1 MKHTPITV
9 NGLIVASRGGKNEI
23 RNSNAL
29 IKSAFAKT
37 AFEYIAKEIPDMDMP
52 AYKKRVL
59 SEYKA
64 IV

>member
-1 MKHTPITV
+1 MKY
-9 NGLIVASRGGKNEI
+9 GIVGAF
-23 RNSNAL
+23 
-29 IKSAFAKT
+29 IKTAFAKT

-64 IV
+64 IVQSLDAK

>member
-1 MKHTPITV
+1 MKY
-9 NGLIVASRGGKNEI
+9 GIVGAF
-23 RNSNAL
+23 
-29 IKSAFAKT
+29 IKTAFAKT
-37 AFEYIAKEIPDMDMP
+37 AFEYIAKEIPAMDMP